1 MPHPDNGIATN
12 ATVREVTAALEV
24 LGTADLATEV
34 TLNDILTALLS
45 VINESDE
52 IKASITGDIEIGA
65 VQVDNVQL
73 IDADGH
79 KPDYTADGES
89 KTTIADGKNVAL
101 GTTTDLNTADTVVGL
116 MKYLK
121 SKMDYLISLDEITT
135 MTSGD
140 IEVNDTTPVVL
151 KVGAEKLSGR
161 KRVLVTNNGAY
172 NIRILESESATGIL
186 VLTGTTVVLTYSGD
200 LWLKSVSG
208 TFDVNIAE
216 IA

>member
-1 MPHPDNGIATN
+1 MPPPDDGLATN
-12 ATVREVTAALEV
+12 ATIREVKTAIEI
-24 LGTADLATEV
+24 LGT
-34 TLNDILTALLS
+34 S
-45 VINESDE
+45 
-52 IKASITGDIEIGA
+52 
-65 VQVDNVQL
+65 
-73 IDADGH
+73 
-79 KPDYTADGES
+79 
-89 KTTIADGKNVAL
+89 
-101 GTTTDLNTADTVVGL
+101 
-116 MKYLK
+116 
-121 SKMDYLISLDEITT
+121 DEITT

-140 IEVNDTTPVVL
+140 IEINDTTPVVL

-172 NIRILESESATGIL
+172 NIRILESEAATGIL